1 MSQAWLELAHDKNI
15 YLYPTTLYWLSAQYA
30 CKEVGVKKNVIGCWY
45 RNSEF
50 SYLTTPGGLITAG
63 KKILTRLE
71 KNDFLLKKIET
82 VNRIEIPIMLSAAK
96 RLSGNL
102 SSINGRELFAR
113 WNYWLQKFL
122 SMMTYSVMATV
133 MEMEEPLLSNVI
145 TSIIKGRLGKNHD
158 IVGECVQILSSSPRE
173 TVAGKEERV
182 LLILRKK
189 QIRGQLSKK
198 EIHNH
203 TKKYSWIG
211 FGYNGPAW
219 NEENIL
225 QRLSSLPSSLPEV
238 QILTKK
244 KNDAPVVLTN
254 KQRDIETALHLNRQE
269 RRLVHSIRT
278 LGFWKFE
285 RKFRNQQAHLLMEDF
300 IEEIAKRNQ
309 LSKKQVYMIAP
320 DEMEAALVRRE
331 VDPDILNE
339 RMKESVVVFT
349 GATYKVLSGP
359 AARPVV
365 KAIKSSLHVDPK
377 IKEIRGTTAF
387 PGKAHGT
394 VRRVDEAQDMKKM
407 KTGDILVSTST
418 NPQIIPA
425 MKKALAIVTDSGG
438 ITSHAAIVSRE
449 LEIPC
454 VIGTKIATK
463 VFKDGDRVE
472 VDASKGIIKKL

>member
-1 MSQAWLELAHDKNI
+1 
-15 YLYPTTLYWLSAQYA
+15 
-30 CKEVGVKKNVIGCWY
+30 
-45 RNSEF
+45 
-50 SYLTTPGGLITAG
+50 
-63 KKILTRLE
+63 
-71 KNDFLLKKIET
+71 
-82 VNRIEIPIMLSAAK
+82 
-96 RLSGNL
+96 
-102 SSINGRELFAR
+102 
-113 WNYWLQKFL
+113 
-122 SMMTYSVMATV
+122 
-133 MEMEEPLLSNVI
+133 
-145 TSIIKGRLGKNHD
+145 
-158 IVGECVQILSSSPRE
+158 
-173 TVAGKEERV
+173 
-182 LLILRKK
+182 
-189 QIRGQLSKK
+189 
-198 EIHNH
+198 
-203 TKKYSWIG
+203 
-211 FGYNGPAW
+211 
-219 NEENIL
+219 
-225 QRLSSLPSSLPEV
+225 
-238 QILTKK
+238 
-244 KNDAPVVLTN
+244 
-254 KQRDIETALHLNRQE
+254 
-269 RRLVHSIRT
+269 
-278 LGFWKFE
+278 
-285 RKFRNQQAHLLMEDF
+285 
-300 IEEIAKRNQ
+300 
-309 LSKKQVYMIAP
+309 MIAP
-320 DEMEAALVRRE
+320 DEMEAVLVRRE